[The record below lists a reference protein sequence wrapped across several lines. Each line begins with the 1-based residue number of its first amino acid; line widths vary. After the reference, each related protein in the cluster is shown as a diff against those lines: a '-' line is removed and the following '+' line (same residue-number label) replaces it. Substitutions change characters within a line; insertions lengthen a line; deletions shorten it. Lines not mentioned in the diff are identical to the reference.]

1 MAGRPPDVEVYL
13 VTKKPESNGKRKY
26 AKIGA
31 GWKVFDDGTISI
43 TLNPGTFLDWRMNDD
58 YYITLK
64 PINNTFSRVTRE
76 PDNTEKQT
84 TEPLYEDDIPF

>member
-1 MAGRPPDVEVYL
+1 MAVRPPDVEIYL
-13 VTKKPESNGKRKY
+13 VTKKLESNGKRKY

-64 PINNTFSRVTRE
+64 PINNTRNTRE
-76 PDNTEKQT
+76 QPDHTEKQP
-84 TEPLYEDDIPF
+84 EPFYEDDIPF